1 MSKDLKLYM
10 LTLPNQ
16 SLIMGV
22 PVHNISLNSR
32 DNRVMSED
40 LKLFKSFKCL
50 MSKDFKL
57 FRVFKC
63 SDTGLSTY

>member
-16 SLIMGV
+16 TLIMGV

-32 DNRVMSED
+32 DNQVMSEE
-40 LKLFKSFKCL
+40 LKSFKCL